1 MGLLGM
7 LAGLPLAP
15 VRGVAAL
22 ARHLQQ
28 QAEREWEDELA
39 QLQAMLLEL
48 ELTQA
53 GKEEE
58 LASKEAELL
67 AKVAALAGTR
77 ARVED
82 T

>member
-1 MGLLGM
+1 
-7 LAGLPLAP
+7 
-15 VRGVAAL
+15 
-22 ARHLQQ
+22 
-28 QAEREWEDELA
+28 
-39 QLQAMLLEL
+39 
-48 ELTQA
+48 LTQA